1 MPKISISKEHAL
13 NQAAVTT
20 VIKSKIAQALS
31 ENTGAVSQF
40 KETWL
45 NDHTMQFAFKAM
57 GMSVDGVLKSLPN
70 QVSVDVSLPLAAM
83 MVKGLIESR
92 LKEEIGKILAEAA
105 G

>member
-13 NQAAVTT
+13 NQATVTA
-20 VIKSKIAQALS
+20 VIKSKIAKALS
-31 ENTGAVSQF
+31 ENAGAVSQF
-40 KETWL
+40 KETWPDE
-45 NDHTMQFAFKAM
+45 NTMQFAFKVM

-70 QVSVDVSLPLAAM
+70 QVSVEATLPLAAM

-92 LKEEIGKILAEAA
+92 LKEEIGKILAEA